1 MNIDRRTFF
10 KGALLGGTAAAAGLA
25 GCAPKAEMADTG
37 GSDAR
42 DKEREAFEAAAPIEP
57 ASVPESWDEE
67 AEVIVVGSG
76 AAGINAAIR
85 LGQAGYQVLV
95 LERNMELNGNSK
107 HSSVFS
113 NMGGH
118 KAAEKRKFAYPEYP
132 YDVDRI
138 LEYVMSCQQ
147 QTGDPDLMR
156 AMLVE
161 GPKCIDWMNEKAGAK
176 WVPMNPSPAGAGML
190 EWEGMST
197 PTNGI
202 NVNLIPLQLLTEQ
215 AQKDGAEVR
224 ANSNVDTLV
233 FDGEAVVGVKVTDEE
248 GEKFIHATNCVIL
261 CAGGMEVNR
270 AMMAKYSATTL
281 QGIANIATP
290 PNGTGECIRMGQGVG
305 ADLAGYD
312 STGAFD
318 GGVWWRDYDEFD
330 TEMDCHINKDGN
342 QVVRQPWLR
351 INRDGNRVP
360 YIGTSA
366 RVYPYVNDAS
376 PSSEGLCETAA
387 IEMSQPGGK
396 TYCIFDSKYEQLM
409 LDNYFGQVICRKGKI
424 LADDDPFYDRVPE
437 YLRDWHTG
445 FNDMVEAGVIR
456 KCDTIEELE
465 AALGLRD
472 GVLVDNVEKWNAACA
487 AGEDYAATYKYPK
500 EWLLALDEPP
510 NYGAIVGGHV
520 FGSKCGLKVN
530 PDMQVISTEG
540 APIPGLYAAWH
551 TAGGSAG
558 EGNPAGKPL
567 TGVFADLGLAF
578 VGGYMAAGGVMK
590 KDGRA
595 DA

>member
-42 DKEREAFEAAAPIEP
+42 DKEREAFEAAAAPIEP
-57 ASVPESWDEE
+57 ASVPENWDEE

-118 KAAEKRKFAYPEYP
+118 KAAEERKFAYPEYP

-147 QTGDPDLMR
+147 QTGDPELVR

-215 AQKDGAEVR
+215 RRKTGPRCAPTATWTR
-224 ANSNVDTLV
+224 SFST
-233 FDGEAVVGVKVTDEE
+233 VG
-248 GEKFIHATNCVIL
+248 
-261 CAGGMEVNR
+261 
-270 AMMAKYSATTL
+270 
-281 QGIANIATP
+281 
-290 PNGTGECIRMGQGVG
+290 
-305 ADLAGYD
+305 
-312 STGAFD
+312 
-318 GGVWWRDYDEFD
+318 
-330 TEMDCHINKDGN
+330 
-342 QVVRQPWLR
+342 
-351 INRDGNRVP
+351 
-360 YIGTSA
+360 
-366 RVYPYVNDAS
+366 
-376 PSSEGLCETAA
+376 PSWA
-387 IEMSQPGGK
+387 
-396 TYCIFDSKYEQLM
+396 
-409 LDNYFGQVICRKGKI
+409 
-424 LADDDPFYDRVPE
+424 
-437 YLRDWHTG
+437 
-445 FNDMVEAGVIR
+445 
-456 KCDTIEELE
+456 
-465 AALGLRD
+465 
-472 GVLVDNVEKWNAACA
+472 
-487 AGEDYAATYKYPK
+487 
-500 EWLLALDEPP
+500 
-510 NYGAIVGGHV
+510 
-520 FGSKCGLKVN
+520 
-530 PDMQVISTEG
+530 
-540 APIPGLYAAWH
+540 
-551 TAGGSAG
+551 
-558 EGNPAGKPL
+558 
-567 TGVFADLGLAF
+567 
-578 VGGYMAAGGVMK
+578 
-590 KDGRA
+590 
-595 DA
+595 